1 MATQHY
7 SLRWNNHQTHVL
19 HAFDTLLQNETLVDV
34 TLVCEETRVR
44 AHKVVLSACSP
55 FFQRIFSENPC
66 KHPVII
72 LKDLR
77 RWEVQG
83 IVDFMYKGE
92 ISVAQ
97 EHLTSLI
104 KAAESLQVRGLAHTE
119 EREPGAGPEQPAD
132 TSTAEGAAARGS
144 DGVARVEE
152 GGSGEA
158 GGPCLPKVLSPFC
171 PSPLAALEPPRLL
184 PSLAPPS
191 AHPPP
196 SALPCL
202 PFEDAPEHSP
212 PAHLRPASHL
222 APTASLPP
230 PYAAHAAPPPPPSA
244 HAPPPAAPPS
254 MEHHRSSP
262 LPRRKQARP
271 RRRSGELVPQD
282 LSKPGQ
288 ATCETPEN
296 LSMKKSLVNSSS
308 AMTEKGLKCEA
319 EECMVQNQ
327 KGAQTECSQFPT
339 PSLMEGPVVDSRP
352 LSMTTNDRVDYSNC
366 AAESISLPPLPSDSS
381 MDGTPYPQIPSV
393 SSLAMT
399 PPQAF
404 NPESQHIGFFSPMD
418 TCQNPLLNEI
428 LPETR
433 IENHVL
439 GKRKLGRPKG
449 QHSAPRGGP
458 PRSWTNSELTEALH
472 NVWNKRM
479 TTSQASRIFGIP
491 YNSLLM
497 YVRGKY
503 GKSLKLE
510 QLKKNCLV
518 GGGRGGPLQGTDLLP
533 PVLPLGRGQP
543 YPMVEG
549 DEGGGT
555 SRAELEAAL
564 PLDPYAQL
572 YSDFGSFPIPVGMIH
587 LLPQSEKNRELP
599 MELAGPEKQQRE
611 KKRSGKRRAREER
624 LREERGKDE
633 RSKEERAEK
642 VARAAAAAAVAA
654 AAAAAVAVVEDTKE
668 KMASGE
674 VSLVPDA
681 GPDKVMESEVMM
693 KMKEEYQKREGG
705 RGMCETLAEI
715 AGQENERRVDPMVC
729 D

>member
-119 EREPGAGPEQPAD
+119 EREGSPEA
-132 TSTAEGAAARGS
+132 AEGATVAAAAGACGARLAE
-144 DGVARVEE
+144 DGAP
-152 GGSGEA
+152 GEA
-158 GGPCLPKVLSPFC
+158 GPKALSPFC
-171 PSPLAALEPPRLL
+171 PSPLAALEPPRL
-184 PSLAPPS
+184 PPTLAP
-191 AHPPP
+191 APPP
-196 SALPCL
+196 PC
-202 PFEDAPEHSP
+202 PFDDDHHRTS
-212 PAHLRPASHL
+212 SHL
-222 APTASLPP
+222 APSLPP
-230 PYAAHAAPPPPPSA
+230 YAAPPSAHAAPPPPGAQPT
-244 HAPPPAAPPS
+244 
-254 MEHHRSSP
+254 MDHHRASP

-288 ATCETPEN
+288 NTCETPEN
-296 LSMKKSLVNSSS
+296 LSMKKSLSNSSP
-308 AMTEKGLKCEA
+308 AMSEKGPKCDVED
-319 EECMVQNQ
+319 CVVQKP
-327 KGAQTECSQFPT
+327 KGVPTECSQFAV
-339 PSLMEGPVVDSRP
+339 PSLLEGPVVDSRP
-352 LSMTTNDRVDYSNC
+352 LTMATNERVDYSNC
-366 AAESISLPPLPSDSS
+366 TTESVALPPLPSDSS
-381 MDGTPYPQIPSV
+381 MDPGAPYPQIPSV
-393 SSLAMT
+393 ASLAMT

-518 GGGRGGPLQGTDLLP
+518 GGGRGGPLQGVDLLSSP
-533 PVLPLGRGQP
+533 LPLPRGHP
-543 YPMVEG
+543 FPLVEG
-549 DEGGGT
+549 DEGGGGT
-555 SRAELEAAL
+555 SRGDLDTL

-572 YSDFGSFPIPVGMIH
+572 YTDFGSFPIPVGMIH

-599 MELAGPEKQQRE
+599 MELAGPEKQQQRE

-624 LREERGKDE
+624 LREERC
-633 RSKEERAEK
+633 KEERAEK
-642 VARAAAAAAVAA
+642 VARAAAEDAKEAA
-654 AAAAAVAVVEDTKE
+654 EST
-668 KMASGE
+668 
-674 VSLVPDA
+674 VPDGA
-681 GPDKVMESEVMM
+681 PALGSDKLADGDTVGKEEHGRRESGRVQGVCESGQESE
-693 KMKEEYQKREGG
+693 R
-705 RGMCETLAEI
+705 RG
-715 AGQENERRVDPMVC
+715 DPMVC